1 MQRVMQT
8 EFGGTNE
15 ALYNLFALTGNSN
28 YLELGDRFYHKKVFD
43 PLEAHRDELKG
54 LHANTNIPKMTGAA
68 RRYELSQEPRFR
80 EIASFF
86 WQEVTGARAYCTGGT
101 SYEEHWR
108 TEPGQLAA
116 ELGKTT
122 EECCCGYNMLKLTRH
137 IFGWSADPRAMDY
150 YERTLF
156 NSRLGTQDADGL
168 KSYFLPLGG
177 GYWKYFNSPFDSFW
191 CCTGTGVEEFA
202 KFGDSIYFH
211 DERGLFVNLF
221 IASELSWPEKG
232 VRWEQE
238 TDFPEHGTTRLLVRA
253 EKPVK
258 MDLNIRV
265 PYWAARGGTIILNG
279 AVLPAFSSPTSY
291 LTLSRTWKDGDRV
304 EVSLPMGLHI
314 DPLPGDP
321 TLQALMY
328 GPLVLAGRL
337 GSENLSNADVYVAS
351 DTSPA
356 GKPVPVPTIGSSSKD
371 LLSYVEPIPGQ
382 RLSFRVPAGSR
393 QISLIPLYK
402 LFGERY
408 AVYWKVGTS

>member
-1 MQRVMQT
+1 
-8 EFGGTNE
+8 
-15 ALYNLFALTGNSN
+15 
-28 YLELGDRFYHKKVFD
+28 
-43 PLEAHRDELKG
+43 
-54 LHANTNIPKMTGAA
+54 MTGAA
-68 RRYELSQEPRFR
+68 RRYELTNEARFR
-80 EIASFF
+80 DIASFF

-108 TEPGQLAA
+108 TDPGQLAT

-137 IFGWSADPRAMDY
+137 IFGWTADPRAMDY

-211 DERGLFVNLF
+211 DEQGLFVNLF

-238 TDFPEHGTTRLLVRA
+238 TDFPEHATTRLLVRT

-258 MDLNIRV
+258 MDLNIRI
-265 PYWAARGGTIILNG
+265 PYWAVRGGTIVLNG
-279 AVLPAFSSPTSY
+279 EVLPAFSSPSSY
-291 LTLSRTWKDGDRV
+291 LTLRRTWKDGDRV
-304 EVSLPMGLHI
+304 EVSLPMELHI

-321 TLQALMY
+321 TLQAMMY

-337 GSENLSNADVYVAS
+337 GGDNLSKADVYVGY

-356 GKPVPVPTIGSSSKD
+356 GGPVPVPALGSNTKD
-371 LLSYVEPIPGQ
+371 PLSWVEPIPNQ
-382 RLSFRVPAGSR
+382 RLSFRAQSGST

-402 LFGERY
+402 LFDERY
-408 AVYWKVGTS
+408 AVYWKVRTS